1 MAEHAVVLGGEVT
14 ALDWD
19 TEFTS
24 LYDRCNDQMRF
35 TAFLM
40 CGNWHEAEDVLQAAF
55 LKLYL
60 AGPKLASHSYI
71 EGYLQQ
77 IVVRTFLA
85 ERRKVRWRREKL
97 TDSPPES
104 LVDSPDTEDGIV
116 VWEALSKMPARQ
128 RAVLVLRYWN
138 DMSIDD
144 VATALN
150 CSTGTVKSQT
160 SKGLRTLREKLGPG
174 FGQSRLEV

>member
-1 MAEHAVVLGGEVT
+1 M
-14 ALDWD
+14 DWD
-19 TEFTS
+19 TEFTG
-24 LYDRCNDQMRF
+24 LYDRCHEQMRF

-60 AGPKLASHSYI
+60 AGPKLADHSGI

-85 ERRKVRWRREKL
+85 ERRRVRWRREKL
-97 TDSPPES
+97 TDAPPES
-104 LVDSPDTEDGIV
+104 LYSMPGAEDGIV
-116 VWEALSKMPARQ
+116 VWEALSTMPARQ

-138 DMSIDD
+138 DLSVDD
-144 VATALN
+144 VAAALG
-150 CSTGTVKSQT
+150 CSTGTVKSQS
-160 SKGLRTLREKLGPG
+160 SKGLRTLRHKLGPG
-174 FGQSRLEV
+174 FDQSRLEV